1 MLTRWRWAAL
11 AAGLLS
17 TGCLMG
23 AIAAGTGVVV
33 VGAGVIAF
41 TCYDRITVT
50 VTDRLTGT
58 ALCDAKITFT
68 KGSSVSEATS
78 CGQVALSAGKYKMR
92 VTRPGLVPF
101 EQPVEVVKG
110 KDCGG
115 TIQTMYV
122 ALERPN
128 YQQAPQQVVP
138 APPPPPT
145 PSVAAPAAPPPPTPV
160 EVTPAPSA
168 ASSAAPAPA
177 PSGSSG
183 SSNGA
188 FPAP

>member
-1 MLTRWRWAAL
+1 
-11 AAGLLS
+11 
-17 TGCLMG
+17 
-23 AIAAGTGVVV
+23 
-33 VGAGVIAF
+33 
-41 TCYDRITVT
+41 
-50 VTDRLTGT
+50 
-58 ALCDAKITFT
+58 
-68 KGSSVSEATS
+68 
-78 CGQVALSAGKYKMR
+78 MR

-128 YQQAPQQVVP
+128 YQQAPQQVSPP
-138 APPPPPT
+138 APPPPPPA
-145 PSVAAPAAPPPPTPV
+145 PSVAPPPPPAPAPV
-160 EVTPAPSA
+160 EVAPAPSA
-168 ASSAAPAPA
+168 APA
-177 PSGSSG
+177 PS